1 MNPFSGL
8 VAPQDAAQQKRPAKL
23 ISGNRRQLHAHLRD
37 QGQSANSAHS
47 QNDRGHGGANG
58 ITRQSASAAAIAQP
72 RHAGGPPGMPW
83 MNAHAPPSTHRPP
96 SPPPLPEDPG
106 AYCDTSSVSGG
117 LSRPRRYHANAYLSG
132 ARQSSPHTSDHG
144 THNHGTCVNSGIA
157 FADEQAKL
165 QDEMMKMQMQNDLKR
180 QSMAAKM
187 EEARLRKAEAAAK
200 RAEVRE
206 REEQQRKT
214 EQLRR
219 IRDME
224 EQIRLAQREAREDE
238 ERQAEETRQREARRR
253 QAAAAPTKPESRQD
267 AKQAQ
272 ENEFK
277 RRQAAADARRAREA
291 AANGARARIPPA
303 KPPGQGQ
310 SKGGVG
316 VFRSH
321 ERSWSQFENTPPKT
335 ITVRAIPW
343 PPADE
348 DLLRGSVALAM
359 TEQKCTED
367 EAIRAQYKRLAMR
380 WHPDKF
386 LARFG
391 GCLQESERDAIL
403 ERVKATQQAIN
414 QTYNLLK

>member
-1 MNPFSGL
+1 MHISYFAVL
-8 VAPQDAAQQKRPAKL
+8 VSRCACSVVTILTAAECVHMSWTCDILHICWRLQVPSIWPSAASTMETSIEASSQMCWQDAAQQKRPAKL

-180 QSMAAKM
+180 QSMAAK
-187 EEARLRKAEAAAK
+187 
-200 RAEVRE
+200 VRCTACE
-206 REEQQRKT
+206 PNCIEQCKSW
-214 EQLRR
+214 
-219 IRDME
+219 
-224 EQIRLAQREAREDE
+224 
-238 ERQAEETRQREARRR
+238 
-253 QAAAAPTKPESRQD
+253 PT
-267 AKQAQ
+267 
-272 ENEFK
+272 
-277 RRQAAADARRAREA
+277 
-291 AANGARARIPPA
+291 
-303 KPPGQGQ
+303 
-310 SKGGVG
+310 
-316 VFRSH
+316 
-321 ERSWSQFENTPPKT
+321 PKT
-335 ITVRAIPW
+335 QQYTAFSGIYLVVPNPRWRRPDCAKLRL
-343 PPADE
+343 PPN
-348 DLLRGSVALAM
+348 
-359 TEQKCTED
+359 
-367 EAIRAQYKRLAMR
+367 
-380 WHPDKF
+380 
-386 LARFG
+386 
-391 GCLQESERDAIL
+391 ER
-403 ERVKATQQAIN
+403 R
-414 QTYNLLK
+414 